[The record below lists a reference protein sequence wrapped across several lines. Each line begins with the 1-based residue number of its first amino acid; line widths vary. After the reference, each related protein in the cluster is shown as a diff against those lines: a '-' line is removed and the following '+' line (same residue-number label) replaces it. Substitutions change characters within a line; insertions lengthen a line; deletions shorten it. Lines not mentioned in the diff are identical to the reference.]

1 MSETRGVSTAQSIN
15 WRALAAC
22 QAVDPDA
29 MFPDPGDKAG
39 TAYAKDVC
47 NRCPVVQSCLDD
59 AMAAEGGKRQDNRY
73 GVQGSLTPAQ
83 RYHLHH
89 RYRMRDRASA
99 V

>member
-1 MSETRGVSTAQSIN
+1 MSESRGISTEQATD
-15 WRALAAC
+15 WRTLAVCGA
-22 QAVDPDA
+22 DPDA

-47 NRCPVVQSCLDD
+47 KRCPVVQSCLDD

-99 V
+99 L